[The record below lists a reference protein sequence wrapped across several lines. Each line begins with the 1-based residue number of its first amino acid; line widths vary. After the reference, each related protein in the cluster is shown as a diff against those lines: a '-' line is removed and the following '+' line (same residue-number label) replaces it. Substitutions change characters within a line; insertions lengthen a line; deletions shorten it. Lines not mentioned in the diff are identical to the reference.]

1 VGSRKCSGMKPV
13 WVLIVVS
20 LMSTISFA
28 AENVVPSKPCG
39 LRGITH
45 FVVRSGISGGP
56 TTGGPDSV
64 EFAIAPLLDDHPQY
78 RNAIFVT
85 SDPQGKYEVAL
96 PPGRYW
102 VGARLLRSRR
112 RRPWE
117 LPRSILLGVLNRQ
130 QCGVPNAPAS
140 H

>member
-1 VGSRKCSGMKPV
+1 MKPV

-45 FVVRSGISGGP
+45 FVVRSGIPGGP

-78 RNAIFVT
+78 RNAIFVK

-102 VGARLLRSRR
+102 VGPRAKALDPENYKPAAVTVSEEVVVVRDGFT
-112 RRPWE
+112 E
-117 LPRSILLGVLNRQ
+117 LDLVAIGY
-130 QCGVPNAPAS
+130 AP
-140 H
+140 